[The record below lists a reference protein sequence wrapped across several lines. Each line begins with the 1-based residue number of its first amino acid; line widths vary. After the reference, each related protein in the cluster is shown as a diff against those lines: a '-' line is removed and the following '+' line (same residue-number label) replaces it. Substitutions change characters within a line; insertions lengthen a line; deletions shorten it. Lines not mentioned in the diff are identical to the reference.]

1 MDIILPNNIL
11 KGTLSGS
18 KKNSSY
24 IKGKLTKIN
33 IKDESLIQVS
43 LFTEKQAFH
52 KNYTNAEINDVIIDL
67 LENDFNNLEL
77 FTDEFVYGYRITSK
91 GHVLSNKRKNASS
104 FVEVSHNKE
113 KKYLL
118 EEGMIVP
125 ALIDL
130 GVMTKDGKIVKAKY
144 DKYKQIN
151 RFLEIIND
159 SIKDEKKLKIIDF
172 GCGKSYLTFILYYY
186 LHEIK
191 KIDCEIIGL
200 DLKED
205 VIAHCNEI
213 SKKYGSDDKLIFY
226 GGSIEAFKEKRDIDM
241 IVTLH
246 ACDTATDYAL
256 HYAIEMKCKYI
267 FSVPCCQKEINMQL
281 DSSTNHLINKFGILK
296 ERYSAI
302 FTDAIR
308 ANILQY
314 YGYKTQVM
322 EFVDFENSPKNLLIR
337 AQLTNNSHNE
347 KIKEEIDDIIKR
359 LVVFHTLYNLQ
370 FYELFLLLF

>member
-1 MDIILPNNIL
+1 MDINIPNNIL
-11 KGTLSGS
+11 KGTFSGA
-18 KKNSSY
+18 KKSST
-24 IKGKLTKIN
+24 IKKGKITRIN
-33 IKDESLIQVS
+33 LKGEELIQVS
-43 LFTEKQAFH
+43 LFTDKQAFH
-52 KNYTNAEINDVIIDL
+52 KNYKDEEINNVIIDL
-67 LENDFNNLEL
+67 LENNFNNLEL
-77 FTDEFVYGYRITSK
+77 FTKEFVYGYRISSK
-91 GHVLSNKRKNASS
+91 GKVLSNRRKNDTS
-104 FVEVSHNKE
+104 FVEISHNKE
-113 KKYLL
+113 KKYLI

-125 ALIDL
+125 ALVDL
-130 GVMTKDGKIVKAKY
+130 GVMTPEGKVVKAKY

-172 GCGKSYLTFILYYY
+172 GCGKSYLTFVLYYY

-205 VIAHCNEI
+205 VIKHCNEI
-213 SKKYGSDDKLIFY
+213 SKKYGYDDKLIFY

-256 HYAIEMKCKYI
+256 HYAIEMKCRYI

-281 DSSTNHLINKFGILK
+281 DSSFEHLINKFGILK
-296 ERYSAI
+296 ERYSALL
-302 FTDAIR
+302 TDALR

-314 YGYKTQVM
+314 YGYKTQVL
-322 EFVDFENSPKNLLIR
+322 EFVDFDASPKKFIN
-337 AQLTNNSHNE
+337 
-347 KIKEEIDDIIKR
+347 
-359 LVVFHTLYNLQ
+359 
-370 FYELFLLLF
+370 